1 MGDLSGTKTHSTD
14 SVQVCQ
20 NCKQEFVIEPED
32 FQFYEKIKV
41 PAPTWCPE
49 CRFQRR
55 LAWRNEWRLFRNK
68 DAQTGKELFTNF
80 SPGAPV
86 KIYERDYW
94 SSDNWDPL
102 QYGMEID
109 WSRPFLAQ
117 VKELLAQ
124 VPIFSRA
131 IIDSVNSDYCMNA
144 GYLKNS
150 FMVFN
155 SDYVED
161 SAYIFSTAHINKSFD
176 CELSNQLELCYGCFN
191 NSNCY
196 RTVYSV
202 DCESCHD
209 SILCR
214 SCVSCA
220 NCFGCANLKSK
231 FYHIFNEPYSKEEY
245 AKKMASLEL
254 DTYSGFS
261 KVMDEAYSFWKKH
274 PLKFAHV
281 KQNLNVSGEYVF
293 NSKNVKEGYRI
304 MEDAEDCRFCQFIL
318 LGPEKG
324 CYDHT
329 SWGKGAENIYEAI
342 QIGDGSYN
350 IKFSVGCYTQAKD
363 IEYSLFCTG
372 GKNLFGCVSA
382 HHKQFC
388 ILNKQYTEKEFNELV
403 LKIRE
408 HMKDMPYSDSLGREY
423 RYGEFFPSEFAP
435 YSYSETIAQ
444 EYFPLLKEEAL
455 KKSFTWRDDEKRA
468 YPITMKLENIPDSI
482 VEAKEDITKE
492 VIECAHKGNCA
503 HACNGVFRITPEEL
517 QFLQKMKIPLPRL
530 CPHCRHYERIIFRN
544 SFRLYHRKCECA
556 GTVGRGY
563 ANDVAHFH
571 EGKPCPNEFETPY
584 DPNRKEIIY
593 CEQCYNSE
601 VA

>member
-1 MGDLSGTKTHSTD
+1 MNQETLAGQAK
-14 SVQVCQ
+14 QCQ
-20 NCKQEFVIEPED
+20 SCKQEFVIEPED
-32 FQFYEKIKV
+32 FDFYEKMKV

-55 LAWRNEWRLFRNK
+55 LVWRNEWRLFKNK
-68 DAQTGKELFTNF
+68 DARTGKEIFTNF

-94 SSDNWDPL
+94 LSDNWDSL
-102 QYGMEID
+102 DYGKEID

-117 VKELLAQ
+117 VKELLAE

-131 IIDSVNSDYCMNA
+131 IINSVNSDYCLNA

-161 SAYIFSTAHINKSFD
+161 SAYIFSTTHVNKSFD
-176 CELSNQLELCYGCFN
+176 CELAKHLELCYGCFN
-191 NSNCY
+191 DNTCY

-202 DCESCHD
+202 DCENCQD
-209 SILCR
+209 LILCR
-214 SCVSCA
+214 SCVSCS

-231 FYHIFNEPYSKEEY
+231 SYYIFNEPYSKEEY
-245 AKKMASLEL
+245 AKKMGSFELE
-254 DTYSGFS
+254 TYSGLRRAT
-261 KVMDEAYSFWKKH
+261 DEAYLFWKKY

-281 KQNLNVSGEYVF
+281 KQNLNVSGEYIF
-293 NSKNVKEGYRI
+293 NSKNVKDSYRVFENT
-304 MEDAEDCRFCQFIL
+304 EDSRYCQFIL

-329 SWGKGAENIYEAI
+329 GWGMGAEHIYESL
-342 QIGDGSYN
+342 QTGDGAYN
-350 IKFSVGCYTQAKD
+350 IRFSVGCYTQVKD

-403 LKIRE
+403 PKIRE
-408 HMKDMPYSDSLGREY
+408 HMEKMPYVDGVGREY
-423 RYGEFFPSEFAP
+423 YYGEFFPPEFAP

-444 EYFPLLKEEAL
+444 EYFPISKDEAS
-455 KKSFTWRDDEKRA
+455 KRGFTWRDDEKRT
-468 YPITMKLENIPDSI
+468 YPVTMKSENIPDSI
-482 VEAKEDITKE
+482 LEVGDGIIKE
-492 VIECAHKGNCA
+492 VIECVHKGGCT
-503 HACNGVFRITPEEL
+503 HACSGAFRITADEL
-517 QFLQKMKIPLPRL
+517 LFLKKMKIPLPRL
-530 CPHCRHYERIIFRN
+530 CPHCRHYERIAFRN
-544 SFRLYHRKCECA
+544 SFRLYHRKCMNSGC
-556 GTVGRGY
+556 V
-563 ANDVAHFH
+563 
-571 EGKPCPNEFETPY
+571 NEFESSYAPER
-584 DPNRKEIIY
+584 PEIIY
-593 CEQCYNSE
+593 CESCYQQE